1 MPPLYTW
8 VPPGAGSVLDYGGD
22 VILKGE
28 TVLLSEAEAASI
40 RAAWAGAEVDVLP
53 LYVPPAPI
61 VAPPSVAGAAGS
73 VPASPAAP
81 ASEPPAAEEPP
92 EPVAVEVP
100 PALEP
105 EPVVEDSPA
114 AVPPKAH
121 EPEAQ
126 KPRKRPGPKP
136 GAKRHHR

>member
-1 MPPLYTW
+1 MPLYTW
-8 VPPGAGSVLDYGGD
+8 DPPGAGSVLDYGGD

-28 TVLLSEAEAASI
+28 VVMLHEDEAASI

-53 LYVPPAPI
+53 LYVPPAPPT
-61 VAPPSVAGAAGS
+61 APPSAAGAAGS

-81 ASEPPAAEEPP
+81 ASEPPAAEDPP
-92 EPVAVEVP
+92 EPEAVEVP

-121 EPEAQ
+121 EPEAR
-126 KPRKRPGPKP
+126 KPRKKPGPKP
-136 GAKRHHR
+136 KAR